1 MDFQKSTPICNSE
14 DRNKPTPNLTARPT
28 RLCTQTGHRLNRHA
42 GPAAHLG
49 PSVIEKE
56 REQDR
61 SSPFLLR
68 WDTGSRGGGRA
79 RTSGRQGWAPVAGRG
94 STAPL
99 G

>member
-49 PSVIEKE
+49 PSVIERE
-56 REQDR
+56 RAGLVFPL
-61 SSPFLLR
+61 SS
-68 WDTGSRGGGRA
+68 S
-79 RTSGRQGWAPVAGRG
+79 
-94 STAPL
+94 L
-99 G
+99 GHRE